1 MKKHVPLKATVC
13 FSVYN
18 GSFLLKERPVGFKG
32 KMHIYYA
39 LIINH
44 LQIRKIKGRLTFPNI
59 IQFNKSIQT
68 CSFISQK
75 TVVS

>member
-32 KMHIYYA
+32 KMHIYGA

-44 LQIRKIKGRLTFPNI
+44 LQIQKIQRPTNFPI
-59 IQFNKSIQT
+59 IIKFNKSVQAST
-68 CSFISQK
+68 PLFLK
-75 TVVS
+75 

>member
-32 KMHIYYA
+32 KMYIYCA

-44 LQIRKIKGRLTFPNI
+44 LQIQKFKDRLTSPII
-59 IQFNKSIQT
+59 IQFNKSAQVFT
-68 CSFISQK
+68 PLFLK
-75 TVVS
+75 

>member
-1 MKKHVPLKATVC
+1 VC
-13 FSVYN
+13 S
-18 GSFLLKERPVGFKG
+18 GAFLLKERPVGFKG

-44 LQIRKIKGRLTFPNI
+44 LQIRKIKGRLTSPNI

-75 TVVS
+75 PVVS

>member
-18 GSFLLKERPVGFKG
+18 GSFLLKERPGGFKG
-32 KMHIYYA
+32 KMYIYGA

-44 LQIRKIKGRLTFPNI
+44 LQIQKI
-59 IQFNKSIQT
+59 Q
-68 CSFISQK
+68 
-75 TVVS
+75 

>member
-32 KMHIYYA
+32 KMHIYCA

-44 LQIRKIKGRLTFPNI
+44 LQIQKFKDRLTSPII
-59 IQFNKSIQT
+59 IQFNKS
-68 CSFISQK
+68 
-75 TVVS
+75 V

>member
-18 GSFLLKERPVGFKG
+18 GSFLFKERPVGFKG
-32 KMHIYYA
+32 KMYIYGA

-44 LQIRKIKGRLTFPNI
+44 LQIQKI
-59 IQFNKSIQT
+59 Q
-68 CSFISQK
+68 
-75 TVVS
+75 

>member
-32 KMHIYYA
+32 KMYIYGA

-44 LQIRKIKGRLTFPNI
+44 LQIRKIQIPTNFPQQRL
-59 IQFNKSIQT
+59 IQQIRTSSPIYFLKDR
-68 CSFISQK
+68 C
-75 TVVS
+75 

>member
-32 KMHIYYA
+32 KMYIYCA

-44 LQIRKIKGRLTFPNI
+44 LQIQKIQRPTNFPII
-59 IQFNKSIQT
+59 IQFNKSAQVFT
-68 CSFISQK
+68 PLFLK
-75 TVVS
+75 

>member
-18 GSFLLKERPVGFKG
+18 GSFLFNERPGGFKG
-32 KMHIYYA
+32 KMYIYCA

-44 LQIRKIKGRLTFPNI
+44 LQIQKIQRPTNFPNHY
-59 IQFNKSIQT
+59 SIQ
-68 CSFISQK
+68 
-75 TVVS
+75 

>member
-13 FSVYN
+13 FSVCN

-32 KMHIYYA
+32 KMHIYGA

-44 LQIRKIKGRLTFPNI
+44 LQIQKIQRPANFPNHY
-59 IQFNKSIQT
+59 SIQ
-68 CSFISQK
+68 
-75 TVVS
+75 

>member
-32 KMHIYYA
+32 KMYIYGA

-44 LQIRKIKGRLTFPNI
+44 LQIQKIQWPTNFPNHY
-59 IQFNKSIQT
+59 SIQ
-68 CSFISQK
+68 
-75 TVVS
+75 